1 LSQFRCQI
9 VTPSESILDE
19 EVEYVSFPAWD
30 GEIGVMN
37 GTSPFL
43 MNLGTGPMRIDFG
56 SGSRHYLLEGG
67 FAQMQDD
74 TLTLLADDVMPADH
88 IELKDAELE
97 LEEANRLRAQAGR
110 RCTAQSECQG
120 RTRKPDRVTSR
131 IRVSAG
137 RLTPSVL
144 KYSRQFLLPIARTSR

>member
-1 LSQFRCQI
+1 M
-9 VTPSESILDE
+9 TPSESILDE
-19 EVEYVSFPAWD
+19 QVEYVSFPAWD

-97 LEEANRLRAQAGR
+97 LEEANAAATASGQTTASERKQVEGAQRRANAKVALANL
-110 RCTAQSECQG
+110 TA
-120 RTRKPDRVTSR
+120 SR
-131 IRVSAG
+131 PG
-137 RLTPSVL
+137 SV
-144 KYSRQFLLPIARTSR
+144 